1 MPEHG
6 TARTA
11 GHGAQEQDWCAG
23 IAPTDVTQNR
33 DDWMIVPPAA
43 VTLNGDTECN
53 LIGTSFGAFRDQAV
67 RHGLMHLP

>member
-1 MPEHG
+1 MS
-6 TARTA
+6 
-11 GHGAQEQDWCAG
+11 
-23 IAPTDVTQNR
+23 QNR

-67 RHGLMHLP
+67 RHGLMCLPPELTLSGV